1 MFKLGKL
8 LGLGKQG
15 ANNGG
20 LLNLVSDKVG
30 KISFKRSLPILLIT
44 LIAAPA
50 IAKDGLSWLSVAV
63 IAIAAGI
70 YVLPKLFEK

>member
-1 MFKLGKL
+1 MLKIAKL

-30 KISFKRSLPILLIT
+30 KYPSKG
-44 LIAAPA
+44 A
-50 IAKDGLSWLSVAV
+50 
-63 IAIAAGI
+63 
-70 YVLPKLFEK
+70 YLFF

>member
-1 MFKLGKL
+1 MLKIAKL

-30 KISFKRSLPILLIT
+30 KISFKRSLPILIIT
-44 LIAAPA
+44 AVVVPLLATE
-50 IAKDGLSWLSVAV
+50 GLTWPVVAV
-63 IAIAAGI
+63 IAIAAGT
-70 YVLPKLFEK
+70 YVLPKMFEK